1 MEKIKTTNVNVSFCL
16 YCALLI
22 EYHTG
27 RVLSSHNFYII
38 HGQLDTETHK
48 RFSGKSKSAVSGI
61 YLIPSLT
68 EKLPNQRYLN
78 TTNLI
83 YQVSPASV
91 RKSSHGNETELK
103 KYFPVLPEF

>member
-1 MEKIKTTNVNVSFCL
+1 MEKNKTTNVNVSFCL

-22 EYHTG
+22 EYHTR

-38 HGQLDTETHK
+38 HGQLDTETHE

-68 EKLPNQRYLN
+68 EKLPESKIFKY
-78 TTNLI
+78 
-83 YQVSPASV
+83 YQSDLPSE
-91 RKSSHGNETELK
+91 SSIS
-103 KYFPVLPEF
+103 